1 MADPRTLLIATSNP
15 GKVREIVALLTDLP
29 GRWRFICLADLAD
42 APPQPAET
50 HGSYRANAEAKAE
63 YYARA
68 TGLWSLADD
77 SGLEVDALD
86 GAPGIHSARY
96 AGPQGDAAARNAKL
110 LRELAALPDERR
122 AARFRTVMVLAAPD
136 GRTWATEGSLQGRI
150 GHEPRG
156 ANGFGYDPLFV
167 LADGQTL
174 AELTT
179 EQKNAVSHRAAATMR
194 IKPILA
200 ALASEPP

>member
-1 MADPRTLLIATSNP
+1 MPGLSEPRTLLIATSNP
-15 GKVREIVALLTDLP
+15 GKVREIAALLTDLP
-29 GRWRFICLADLAD
+29 GRWRFICLADLAH
-42 APPQPAET
+42 PPQPPAET
-50 HGSYRANAEAKAE
+50 HGSYRANAQAKAE
-63 YYARA
+63 YYTRA

-96 AGPQGDAAARNAKL
+96 AGPQGDAVARNAKL
-110 LRELAALPDERR
+110 LRDLAALPDERR
-122 AARFRTVMVLAAPD
+122 TARFRTVMVLVAPD
-136 GRTWATEGSLQGRI
+136 GRTWETEGSLEGRI

-167 LADGQTL
+167 LG
-174 AELTT
+174 E
-179 EQKNAVSHRAAATMR
+179 KNAISHRAVATLR

-200 ALASEPP
+200 ALTSEMP